1 MSKTLKI
8 EITFTEPL
16 LGTMAGN
23 PEIAKEFQM
32 AKHPEGVQ
40 SDEEKA
46 HPAAEPG
53 VAIAVEN
60 AAEIIQK
67 SSTIFARVKGDRPAL
82 WDYQFK
88 GFFKDAC
95 GMLNRVKKDKDKV
108 KAHKK
113 IIDGLIFVYPRQIPI
128 ELSGEIT
135 WLERPLRGQTAQGE
149 RIALARSEMAPA
161 GSTVQ
166 IRILMLDEKLEDM
179 VKEWLNYGAFR
190 GLGQWR
196 NASYGR
202 FSYKIIA

>member
-1 MSKTLKI
+1 MSKTMKI

-40 SDEEKA
+40 ADEEEA
-46 HPAAEPG
+46 HPAAG
-53 VAIAVEN
+53 EN
-60 AAEIIQK
+60 AAEVIQK
-67 SSTIFARVKGDRPAL
+67 SSTVFARDKDGNPAL

-95 GMLNRVKKDKDKV
+95 GMLNRTKKDKDKV

-149 RIALARSEMAPA
+149 RIALARSETAPA
-161 GSTVQ
+161 DSTVQ

-179 VKEWLNYGAFR
+179 VKECLNYGAFR
-190 GLGQWR
+190 GMGQWR
-196 NASYGR
+196 NASWGR
-202 FSYKIIA
+202 FSWRLIN